1 MSTIRQLK
9 SGKWQVQ
16 IRKKNYPEI
25 CRSFLSK
32 GLASKWSKMVE
43 TQMDKRVFEDLSG
56 AEGTTLKALLVKYRD
71 ELVPTFK
78 SAKTLTYKINYMLKF
93 KVCYY
98 NLLQLNSA
106 HINKFKK
113 EISVGRAPKTVNIYL
128 QLLKQIWTT
137 AKKEWSI
144 NLPAQN
150 PLALVSLYKV
160 RNQREIILT
169 DEEYARLLAASARS
183 KLNSLKDIIQF
194 AYMTGARLNEI
205 MFLKRLDVDFSKKLC
220 TFVDVKSHL
229 DHRENRTIP
238 IDESVISIL
247 KKYPFGEYF
256 FKVEE
261 NKFRFYFNQ
270 ARWKAKL
277 DHFRFHDLRSSFCS
291 NCIANGL
298 SIPETARLSGHKDW
312 KVLKRYVRLNKQYID
327 KIRVKVEAINVVN
340 FRK

>member
-98 NLLQLNSA
+98 NLLQLNSG

-113 EISVGRAPKTVNIYL
+113 EISDGRAPKTINAYIDTLKRVWDLAAKKNATKTIHAQTLKYISAEVMKCSLGESHIMGTYQCKYIYPLNMYSAANINAHIGSAGAVLSDKNPYDAASYAV
-128 QLLKQIWTT
+128 KQPTT
-137 AKKEWSI
+137 AFVLGQVSLSATVVSPYMI
-144 NLPAQN
+144 NLHTCIKEPCNTDAN
-150 PLALVSLYKV
+150 KMIDSV
-160 RNQREIILT
+160 RIE
-169 DEEYARLLAASARS
+169 
-183 KLNSLKDIIQF
+183 
-194 AYMTGARLNEI
+194 
-205 MFLKRLDVDFSKKLC
+205 
-220 TFVDVKSHL
+220 
-229 DHRENRTIP
+229 
-238 IDESVISIL
+238 
-247 KKYPFGEYF
+247 
-256 FKVEE
+256 
-261 NKFRFYFNQ
+261 
-270 ARWKAKL
+270 
-277 DHFRFHDLRSSFCS
+277 
-291 NCIANGL
+291 
-298 SIPETARLSGHKDW
+298 
-312 KVLKRYVRLNKQYID
+312 
-327 KIRVKVEAINVVN
+327 
-340 FRK
+340 